1 MKNFIKN
8 LNSLEI
14 YAVRFI
20 KTSFNVTFLAYFL
33 LLVQYYLHRCKA
45 PLGEISI
52 IYFRETL
59 VYILACFVLS
69 LSFGLLIDIVIK
81 KSK

>member
-8 LNSLEI
+8 LNSLEMQ
-14 YAVRFI
+14 AVRFI
-20 KTSFNVTFLAYFL
+20 KTSFNVTFVAYFL
-33 LLVQYYLHRCKA
+33 LLVQYYLHRSESN
-45 PLGEISI
+45 LGEISML
-52 IYFRETL
+52 YFRQTL

-69 LSFGLLIDIVIK
+69 LSFGLLIDIVVK